1 MLLIFRVFAYK
12 KGGGLMKPKYIFV
25 LILWLILLAITITL
39 LAIGIKPKDL
49 IGEFLGLASP
59 LIVFLTSR

>member
-1 MLLIFRVFAYK
+1 
-12 KGGGLMKPKYIFV
+12 MKPKYIFV
-25 LILWLILLAITITL
+25 LILWLIVLAMTIISL
-39 LAIGIKPKDL
+39 VMGQKPQNL

>member
-1 MLLIFRVFAYK
+1 
-12 KGGGLMKPKYIFV
+12 MKPKYIFV
-25 LILWLILLAITITL
+25 LVLWLILLAITITL

-59 LIVFLTSR
+59 LNVFLTSR

>member
-1 MLLIFRVFAYK
+1 
-12 KGGGLMKPKYIFV
+12 MKPKYIFV
-25 LILWLILLAITITL
+25 LILWLILLVCTIVS
-39 LAIGIKPKDL
+39 LATGTKPQNL